1 MTEKAL
7 QQACFTWFHNTY
19 PELRGTMW
27 MNHNQASNRK
37 QGAILK
43 AMGMVAG
50 VSDLLWLHK
59 GRLWCIELKTEDG
72 RQSQAQKDWQRA
84 IMAQGG
90 VYYMVRSEVE
100 FQHLVMKVIAIGWG

>member
-1 MTEKAL
+1 MITEKAL
-7 QQACFTWFHNTY
+7 QQQCYTWFYNTY

-27 MNHNQASNRK
+27 MNHNQASNRV

-59 GRLWCIELKTEDG
+59 GKLICIELKIEG
-72 RQSQAQKDWQRA
+72 GKQSKAQKQWELIIKQHKA
-84 IMAQGG
+84 S
-90 VYYMVRSEVE
+90 YYIVKSLEQ
-100 FQHLVMKVIAIGWG
+100 FQTLIHNWINVI